1 MSDDDDFYSIG
12 TLSDD
17 DEEKK
22 KEEQKRLEEER
33 KKKEEEEKKKKEQKQ
48 ENDFNTLKSNFLVR
62 RASLRTEHKKNKSP
76 LPKDNKEKKLISTLT
91 KTPNKAS
98 IESPIKKNNEPNKL
112 NIGSIKISE
121 FSEIYDWLNAHHF
134 DYCGLIEKGLAL
146 EAPEEMYKTE

>member
-22 KEEQKRLEEER
+22 KEEKKRL
-33 KKKEEEEKKKKEQKQ
+33 EEEEKKKKKKREKKKKEEKQ
-48 ENDFNTLKSNFLVR
+48 NNDFNTLKSNFLVR

-76 LPKDNKEKKLISTLT
+76 LPKDNKEKKIIASLT

-98 IESPIKKNNEPNKL
+98 IQSPIKKTMNQIN
-112 NIGSIKISE
+112 
-121 FSEIYDWLNAHHF
+121 
-134 DYCGLIEKGLAL
+134 
-146 EAPEEMYKTE
+146 